1 MTAKQLARVVT
12 CTAALAATLSGCQT
26 GGAAA
31 SPAQPTTNVGL
42 RAVPSTGGARAASTP
57 APAASPTRSCGTAEL
72 SVAPAAHEMKQGL
85 DIERFT
91 VTTSTPAGC
100 TLAGVP
106 NLIPKGPLSAQ
117 VPGAAVDLAVSQ
129 WPFPTDIGVDTG
141 SASKVALLP
150 GKPASFYLAWFSAS
164 TVVCVQSNG
173 FGFNVPNDTTY
184 GDAKLVTYPVG
195 SLCDGIFYASSVFQ
209 G

>member
-1 MTAKQLARVVT
+1 MVT
-12 CTAALAATLSGCQT
+12 CAAALALALSLPATLSGCS
-26 GGAAA
+26 AAGISA
-31 SPAQPTTNVGL
+31 SASSAQKHTTKVGI
-42 RAVPSTGGARAASTP
+42 RAVPSAVGTKAPSALTG
-57 APAASPTRSCGTAEL
+57 PTHSCGTAEL
-72 SVAPAAHEMKQGL
+72 SVAPAAREMKQGL

-91 VTTSTPAGC
+91 VTTATPAGC

-117 VPGAAVDLAVSQ
+117 VPGATVDLAVSQ
-129 WPFPTDIGVDTG
+129 WPFPTDVRVDAG
-141 SASKVALLP
+141 SGSKVAVSP
-150 GKPASFYLAWFSAS
+150 GKPASFYLAWYSAS

-173 FGFNVPNDTTY
+173 FGFNVPTDTTY
-184 GDAKLVTYPVG
+184 GDAKLVSYPVG

>member
-1 MTAKQLARVVT
+1 
-12 CTAALAATLSGCQT
+12 
-26 GGAAA
+26 
-31 SPAQPTTNVGL
+31 
-42 RAVPSTGGARAASTP
+42 
-57 APAASPTRSCGTAEL
+57 
-72 SVAPAAHEMKQGL
+72 MKRGL

-91 VTTSTPAGC
+91 VTTSTLAGC
-100 TLAGVP
+100 TLVGVP

-117 VPGAAVDLAVSQ
+117 VPGATVDLAVSQ

-141 SASKVALLP
+141 SDSNGTSKVALLP
-150 GKPASFYLAWFSAS
+150 GRPASFYLAWYSAS

-209 G
+209 N